1 MSAKPIVLVTGA
13 ASFIGKRIVL
23 ELLTRG
29 YAVRGTMRDLKRAD
43 AVTEAVRPHLKD
55 ARVSLG
61 QDLGFAACDLLQDLG
76 WGEAMEGATAV
87 IHTASP
93 FPFHSPSDPD
103 EVIAPAVEG
112 TKRVLRAAYV
122 AGVNKAVLTSSGAA
136 IMYGHEAATGVEHY
150 TESHWSNLED
160 PALTP
165 YNRSKTMAERA
176 AWELAEETGLALAVI
191 NPTLVMGPLLDRQ
204 LSTST
209 QLVWRM
215 LSGRVPAVPNTG
227 VAIVDVRDVA
237 EMHVNALANPAS
249 VGKRHFASA
258 EFLMLREVAQHLAKA
273 YPRARVSTLGAPDF
287 LVRLVA
293 RFDASV
299 AQIVGELGVTRVIDA
314 SAGRALLGHDF
325 IDAREALSATA
336 EGLFEHGVMRRP

>member
-23 ELLTRG
+23 ELLARG
-29 YAVRGTMRDLKRAD
+29 YAVRGTMRDRKRAD
-43 AVTEAVRPHLKD
+43 EVTEAVRPHLKD
-55 ARVSLG
+55 AGVSLG
-61 QDLGFAACDLLQDLG
+61 QDLDFVVCDLLQDVG
-76 WGEAMEGATAV
+76 WGEAMEGVASV

-93 FPFHSPSDPD
+93 FPFHTPSDPD

-112 TKRVLRAAYV
+112 TRRVLRAAYV
-122 AGVNKAVLTSSGAA
+122 AGVGRVVLTSSGSA
-136 IMYGHEAATGVEHY
+136 IMYGHEGASGVEHFD
-150 TESHWSNLED
+150 ESHWSNLED

-165 YNRSKTMAERA
+165 YNRSKTLAERA

-191 NPTLVMGPLLDRQ
+191 NPTMVMGPLLDRH

-209 QLVWRM
+209 QVVWRM
-215 LSGRVPAVPNTG
+215 LSGRVPAVPNSG
-227 VAIVDVRDVA
+227 VAIVDIRDVA

-249 VGKRHFASA
+249 VGKRHFASSD
-258 EFLMLREVAQHLAKA
+258 FLMLREVARHLAA
-273 YPRARVSTLGAPDF
+273 TYPRARVSTLGAPDF
-287 LVRLVA
+287 LVRLAA
-293 RFDASV
+293 RFDGSV
-299 AQIVGELGVTRVIDA
+299 AQIVGELGIERVIDA

-325 IDAREALSATA
+325 IDAREALTATA

>member
-13 ASFIGKRIVL
+13 ASFVGKRIVL

-43 AVTEAVRPHLKD
+43 QVTEAVRPHLKG
-55 ARVSLG
+55 AGVSLG
-61 QDLGFAACDLLQDLG
+61 DDLSFVACDLLQDMG
-76 WGEAMEGATAV
+76 WGEAMEGVSSV

-93 FPFHSPSDPD
+93 FPFHTPSDPN

-112 TKRVLRAAYV
+112 TRRVLRAAYV
-122 AGVNKAVLTSSGAA
+122 AGVGKAVLTSSGVA
-136 IMYGHEAATGVEHY
+136 IMYGHDAASGVEHY
-150 TESHWSNLED
+150 DESHWSNLDD

-191 NPTLVMGPLLDRQ
+191 NPTMVMGPLLDRQ
-204 LSTST
+204 LATST
-209 QLVWRM
+209 QLIWRM

-227 VAIVDVRDVA
+227 IGIVDIRDVA

-249 VGKRHFASA
+249 VGKRHFASS
-258 EFLMLREVAQHLAKA
+258 EFLMLQEVAMHLAKA
-273 YPRARVSTLGAPDF
+273 YPRARVSTLRAPDF
-287 LVRLVA
+287 LVRLAA
-293 RFDASV
+293 RFDGSV
-299 AQIVGELGVTRVIDA
+299 AQIVGELGIRRQIDA

-325 IDAREALSATA
+325 IGAREALSATA
-336 EGLFEHGVMRRP
+336 EGLFEHGAMRRP